1 MGWASRDEQAEEA
14 VGGRAQ
20 RVRAADPH
28 PEDQA
33 PDLNDGVAGADRET
47 VPRQGEGRQG
57 KVHHED
63 QDQRAL
69 RLDRDPPE
77 QEGLHQEGESFWS
90 TYSRINV
97 LLNILIL

>member
-14 VGGRAQ
+14 VCVQ
-20 RVRAADPH
+20 AADPH

-33 PDLNDGVAGADRET
+33 PDLNDGATGADRET

-69 RLDRDPPE
+69 RSDQDPLE
-77 QEGLHQEGESFWS
+77 QEGLHQEGESFW
-90 TYSRINV
+90 
-97 LLNILIL
+97 NIQGLMFYQTF

>member
-1 MGWASRDEQAEEA
+1 MGWASRDEQAEEV

-20 RVRAADPH
+20 RVQAA
-28 PEDQA
+28 
-33 PDLNDGVAGADRET
+33 DLNDGVAGADRET

-69 RLDRDPPE
+69 RLD
-77 QEGLHQEGESFWS
+77 
-90 TYSRINV
+90 
-97 LLNILIL
+97 